1 MPKSTLS
8 YALAARPL
16 IIFAFSGATTTSSIY
31 LSAGGSIANDGVP
44 MPVAGTLKFLRVFDG
59 SASYSDEDTIAFAAG
74 DRLSVYCQTTGSNF
88 TVKVRINGVSTTLQ
102 VTSVPHNSNL
112 IASVGIFAHRA

>member
-16 IIFAFSGATTTSSIY
+16 VILTFSGPTTTSSIY
-31 LSAGGSIANDGVP
+31 LAAGGSIANDGVP
-44 MPVAGTLKFLRVFDG
+44 MPVAGTVKFLRVFDG
-59 SASYSDEDTIAFAAG
+59 AASYSDDDNISFAAG
-74 DRLSVYCQTTGSNF
+74 DRISVYCQTTGSNF
-88 TVKVRINGVSTTLQ
+88 TVKVRINGVSSTLQ

-112 IASVGIFAHRA
+112 IASLGIYANRA